1 MVEGLD
7 ASPFPFLEELM
18 VEGLHIPKPTAV
30 MTRDHTL
37 NSNAVGWAVDIFYHN
52 DCFLLPVGLHERWTY
67 PPEHRAWFYVEHC
80 CTHTRAIW
88 FNG

>member
-7 ASPFPFLEELM
+7 PSPFPFLEELM

-37 NSNAVGWAVDIFYHN
+37 NSNAVGWAVDILIFIIMIASYY
-52 DCFLLPVGLHERWTY
+52 R
-67 PPEHRAWFYVEHC
+67 
-80 CTHTRAIW
+80 
-88 FNG
+88 

>member
-1 MVEGLD
+1 
-7 ASPFPFLEELM
+7 M

-67 PPEHRAWFYVEHC
+67 PPEH
-80 CTHTRAIW
+80 
-88 FNG
+88 